1 MIIHYLFYS
10 LVTSC
15 QSPANSQQSAVISQS
30 PLATYLKPLAS
41 RFTVN
46 AFSTLGWDF
55 QQAWV
60 PFKYFYWT
68 INQALKVQIST
79 KTLSECQILKLPV
92 KFKSS
97 FGWQQLGT
105 EKQSRPVLAEVRFA
119 KKSYGEIKLECQ
131 LIVVYNLLDQF
142 GQMPV
147 AGKNCIS
154 VP

>member
-30 PLATYLKPLAS
+30 SLATYLKPLAS

-55 QQAWV
+55 QQAQV

-68 INQALKVQIST
+68 INQTFKVQIST
-79 KTLSECQILKLPV
+79 ETLARCQIQKLSV

-97 FGWQQLGT
+97 FW
-105 EKQSRPVLAEVRFA
+105 LATTWDRKTVPASFNRSQICQ
-119 KKSYGEIKLECQ
+119 KSYGEIKLECQ

-142 GQMPV
+142 GLPV
-147 AGKNCIS
+147 AEKTAF
-154 VP
+154 PP